1 MSRRVV
7 RRYRIKEKEAVA
19 YEEIGDILDVRREC
33 ENKNI
38 HSDLKLG
45 LQDGQCSST

>member
-38 HSDLKLG
+38 HSDLELG